1 MNTFFIIGGIIVL
14 AGICAMTYLY
24 YQTAAELKEKEDK
37 LSEVE
42 RVANEYLD
50 LLASLD
56 NYEIA
61 SPEDVQDLKFGDF

>member
-14 AGICAMTYLY
+14 AGICAMIYLY
-24 YQTAAELKEKEDK
+24 YQTAAELK
-37 LSEVE
+37 EVE

>member
-1 MNTFFIIGGIIVL
+1 MNTFFIIGGVIVL

-37 LSEVE
+37 LSKVD

-61 SPEDVQDLKFGDF
+61 SPEDVKELKFGDF

>member
-1 MNTFFIIGGIIVL
+1 MNTFFIIGGVIVL
-14 AGICAMTYLY
+14 AGICAMTCLY